1 MTRKEKLIELIMKLR
16 VMADRGTP
24 NERVSAQNK
33 LDNIC
38 EKYRININEL
48 LFPKSLKKRTFRL
61 HSFTDEK
68 DILIHCIL
76 DSVPESEVQGNET
89 LRQIQVKLTDSKY
102 KEVLDKFNHY
112 WSLYQKERDALL
124 TAFIIKNN
132 IGIID
137 NSSSEK
143 EINQDVES
151 IIDYLSVV
159 KQENYKSN
167 ETLSLN

>member
-16 VMADRGTP
+16 VMAERGTP

-38 EKYRININEL
+38 EKYRINIDEL
-48 LFPKSLKKRTFRL
+48 LFSKTLKKRTFRL

-68 DILIHCIL
+68 DILVHCIL
-76 DSVPESEVQGNET
+76 DSAPESEIQGNAT
-89 LRQIQVKLTDSKY
+89 LRQIQVKLSDCMY
-102 KEVLDKFNHY
+102 KEILDKFNHY

-137 NSSSEK
+137 SSASEK
-143 EINQDVES
+143 EIDQDVES
-151 IIDYLSVV
+151 IIDYLNVV
-159 KQENYKSN
+159 KQGNYKSN